1 MKVCQIVIFNK
12 WSMIQMLKFK
22 IEQLKVEIGDTILS
36 AVLVTV
42 RNFTLQNIYLYI
54 NAILFN
60 MQYIIEKVNILCLD
74 P

>member
-1 MKVCQIVIFNK
+1 
-12 WSMIQMLKFK
+12 MLKFQ
-22 IEQLKVEIGDTILS
+22 IEQLKVEIGDTIMS

-42 RNFTLQNIYLYI
+42 WNFTQQHIYLYI
-54 NAILFN
+54 IAILFN